1 MGGIRFGE
9 MERDSLLAHG
19 AAFLLQDRL
28 MHCSDESEVCIRPPH
43 PTPPPLTSPDRGV
56 QDVRQPCVAHRR
68 GVQHCQP
75 HPVRHVRV
83 TRHPLTSCSKINC
96 LLCGNGAGIVAVK
109 LPFVFRYLAM
119 ELLACNVAVS
129 FGVDA
134 VTPAR
139 DLLPSQPEPDDADPD
154 SDDEGLFAFY

>member
-1 MGGIRFGE
+1 MA
-9 MERDSLLAHG
+9 LLT
-19 AAFLLQDRL
+19 LR
-28 MHCSDESEVCIRPPH
+28 
-43 PTPPPLTSPDRGV
+43 
-56 QDVRQPCVAHRR
+56 
-68 GVQHCQP
+68 
-75 HPVRHVRV
+75 
-83 TRHPLTSCSKINC
+83 SKITC
-96 LLCGNGAGIVAVK
+96 VLCGNGAGIVAVK

-139 DLLPSQPEPDDADPD
+139 DLLPAQPQAEDDDPD